1 MNEANSGESILI
13 EYVDEGHKGAF
24 VVRRDG
30 VRLAEL
36 TYTGAGDTVIF
47 DHTHVDDV
55 LRGQGVGVK
64 LVEAAVAWARENHK
78 AVIALCPFAKATF
91 EKRADLRDV
100 LKG

>member
-1 MNEANSGESILI
+1 MSETNSGEPVQI

-30 VRLAEL
+30 EQIAEL

-47 DHTHVDDV
+47 DHTRVDDS

-64 LVEAAVAWARENHK
+64 LVEAAVDWARANHK
-78 AVIALCPFAKATF
+78 SVIPLCPFAKATF
-91 EKRADLRDV
+91 ERRADLRDM
-100 LKG
+100 LKV